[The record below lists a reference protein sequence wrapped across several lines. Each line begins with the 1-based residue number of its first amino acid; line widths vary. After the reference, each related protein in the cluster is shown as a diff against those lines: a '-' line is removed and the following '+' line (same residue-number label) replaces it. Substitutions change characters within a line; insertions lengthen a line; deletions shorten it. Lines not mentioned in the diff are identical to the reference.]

1 MRPLE
6 SLSPT
11 ETLEIENGL
20 TLVPRAKL
28 MLTIYPTSPSV
39 TKSIDE
45 WRLKRALIEFLKTSL
60 SISIT
65 IPEEDL
71 EIRRLKDLK
80 KRKRDDPVAHGNLFI
95 RDLGFLNN
103 TNKKKGDNPV
113 EEDEENDVKVLEKKL
128 SDWRKYI
135 VEKMDGIELNLE
147 GVKYRLSVSVPV
159 SDEFDKM
166 KKDWEEFYAF
176 GNRGFTNNLLNF
188 DYYYYKKNY

>member
-1 MRPLE
+1 MRLLE
-6 SLSPT
+6 TLSPT
-11 ETLEIENGL
+11 EILEIENGL
-20 TLVPRAKL
+20 TLVPRVKL
-28 MLTIYPTSPSV
+28 MLTIYPTSSSV

-45 WRLKRALIEFLKTSL
+45 WQLKRALVEFLKTSL
-60 SISIT
+60 SVSIT
-65 IPEEDL
+65 VPEEDL
-71 EIRRLKDLK
+71 EIRRFKDLK

-103 TNKKKGDNPV
+103 NNKRDDRGV
-113 EEDEENDVKVLEKKL
+113 DEEEEMFVEVLEKKL

-159 SDEFDKM
+159 SDEFEKM

-176 GNRGFTNNLLNF
+176 RNRGFVNNF
-188 DYYYYKKNY
+188 